1 MVGRPPFRYVSVNS
15 IEAVWRVSTCS
26 RFGNVSIWIRVFRR
40 RLCVW
45 IVPRNVASGDL
56 SDSADS
62 GITHLRVLNSGKG
75 SPPPGTSLKQTSNQ
89 RFTKTQI
96 RLCLNCA
103 QVSPLPASKY
113 GGLSWEFNRATAGS
127 THRTSLSIPL
137 ERFPDRSARFLH
149 AGRVATSRN
158 SQLRGAACLMPE
170 FGCCQWPMLD

>member
-1 MVGRPPFRYVSVNS
+1 MTDGLPRIRRDLASPFPGLLPLFRGPRKVAISQLQYGLVFGFWVSH
-15 IEAVWRVSTCS
+15 
-26 RFGNVSIWIRVFRR
+26 WIRVFRW

-103 QVSPLPASKY
+103 QVSPLPASQY

-137 ERFPDRSARFLH
+137 
-149 AGRVATSRN
+149 
-158 SQLRGAACLMPE
+158 
-170 FGCCQWPMLD
+170 